1 MFGGQRTPVS
11 RNLIRTGINEVMER
25 TGLTDSAGQPLDFA
39 PHDFRRIF
47 ITDAIRSGLP
57 HHIAQILAGHSDIN
71 TTMGYNAIYPTDA
84 IEAHRAFIA
93 RRRSLRPS
101 EEYRTPTNE
110 EWDAFLA
117 HFEKRKVSLGTCG
130 RAFGTSCIHEHACI
144 RCSLLRPDP
153 FQRDRLIEIRD
164 NLIDRIAEAQR
175 EGWLGEVEGLE
186 ISQADAEDKLAQLDQ
201 ALKPT
206 VTHLGLPAFRQI
218 AGHSND
224 LDLPS

>member
-1 MFGGQRTPVS
+1 M
-11 RNLIRTGINEVMER
+11 
-25 TGLTDSAGQPLDFA
+25 GQPLDFA

-57 HHIAQILAGHSDIN
+57 PHIAQVLAGHSDIN
-71 TTMGYNAIYPTDA
+71 TTMGYNAIYPADA

-117 HFEKRKVSLGTCG
+117 HFEKRKVSIGTCA
-130 RAFGTSCIHEHACI
+130 RAFGTPYIHEHACV

-153 FQRDRLIEIRD
+153 AQRARLAEIRD
-164 NLIDRIAEAQR
+164 NLIARVTEAET
-175 EGWLGEVEGLE
+175 EGWLGEVEGLQISLAGAE
-186 ISQADAEDKLAQLDQ
+186 EKLSQLDVQISQQQESVDLGI
-201 ALKPT
+201 PT
-206 VTHLGLPAFRQI
+206 FREI
-218 AGHSND
+218 VAHTTTVATPPE
-224 LDLPS
+224 PS